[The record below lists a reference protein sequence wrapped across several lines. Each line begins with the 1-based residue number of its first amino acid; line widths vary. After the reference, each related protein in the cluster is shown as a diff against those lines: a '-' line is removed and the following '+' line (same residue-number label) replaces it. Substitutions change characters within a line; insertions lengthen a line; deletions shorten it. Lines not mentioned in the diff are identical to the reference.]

1 MVAIVIVLAHV
12 LFYFVMQIL
21 DVQAKQ
27 YAVKLQMVLHFVIM
41 VQIVRY
47 FSKVQFVVIQVK
59 RQIGQ
64 CEVRNQ
70 LNQYQYIN

>member
-1 MVAIVIVLAHV
+1 MVMVAIVIVLAHV

-27 YAVKLQMVLHFVIM
+27 HAVKPQMVLHFVIM

-47 FSKVQFVVIQVK
+47 FNKIQFVVIQVK
-59 RQIGQ
+59 RQIVHL
-64 CEVRNQ
+64 E
-70 LNQYQYIN
+70 